1 MIRRNQFMKRKFN
14 LILLALAL
22 LMPGVALLGPTGC
35 KNPRLEVGGPYSPT
49 NSAPDVA
56 LYQVD
61 SAYLLA
67 YNVLD
72 TAFTI
77 ERNNRQ
83 LLWDLSPDIKKT
95 LDTIRPE
102 AVRVRNDF
110 HTARTAYVKSPS
122 TAGMT
127 ILEQILASVQKL
139 ASAAQAVIATKQ
151 SAPTT
156 PTI

>member
-1 MIRRNQFMKRKFN
+1 MKRKLN
-14 LILLALAL
+14 SLLLALAL
-22 LMPGVALLGPTGC
+22 LLPGVSLLGPTGC
-35 KNPRLEVGGPYSPT
+35 KTARLEVGGPYAPT

-56 LYQVD
+56 LFQVD

-67 YNVLD
+67 YNTLD

-77 ERNNRQ
+77 ERDNR
-83 LLWDLSPDIKKT
+83 LMLWDLSPDIKKT
-95 LDTIRPE
+95 LDKIRPE

-110 HTARTAYVKSPS
+110 HTARAAYIKAPTS
-122 TAGMT
+122 AGMT
-127 ILEQILASVQKL
+127 VLEQILASVQKL

-151 SAPTT
+151 SSPTT